1 MIYVP
6 LILSNRK
13 LSRFDFE
20 VVHLNQLIY
29 DVLKPS
35 VLEILE
41 KRINSASLVVYE
53 TKFCASF
60 QTFEMYRLMNFC

>member
-1 MIYVP
+1 MP
-6 LILSNRK
+6 LIQRYRK
-13 LSRFDFE
+13 LSKFDFE

-35 VLEILE
+35 ALEILE
-41 KRINSASLVVYE
+41 KMINLASLVVYE

-60 QTFEMYRLMNFC
+60 QTFAMNPLMNFC